1 MPMKWQKMLDDEF
14 FTIHPRRGTL
24 VIYDKEN
31 KGKIHTFSGQAPG
44 PYTKGGGAAGNTGR
58 NASFLAHLQK
68 KYRKKM
74 ILVWIRM
81 TLTL

>member
-14 FTIHPRRGTL
+14 SRFIQEEERSLYTIKRIKERYIHFPVRLPALTQRVADRRKHRKERFFL
-24 VIYDKEN
+24 V
-31 KGKIHTFSGQAPG
+31 
-44 PYTKGGGAAGNTGR
+44 
-58 NASFLAHLQK
+58 HLQK